1 MKRRAM
7 VRQGDILLIPVEVA
21 AGSDLGK
28 PAQTGEVTVAHGEAT
43 GHRHRVPQH
52 AQLFELPG
60 TTPSERIA
68 HARELLRSLPK
79 LDDDAMPIGVL
90 RIDGAEQLVHEE
102 HGAIPV
108 EGDYL
113 AMRQREYAPGE
124 LRMVA
129 D

>member
-1 MKRRAM
+1 MRKM
-7 VRQGDILLIPVEVA
+7 VRQGDILLIPIEVE
-21 AGSDLGK
+21 AGADLGK
-28 PAQTGEVTVAHGEAT
+28 PSQSGEVTVAHGEAT
-43 GHRHRVPQH
+43 GHRHRVPHH

-60 TTPSERIA
+60 TTPSARIQ

-79 LDDDAMPIGVL
+79 LDDESMPIGVL
-90 RIDGAEQLVHEE
+90 RVEGKNELVHEE
-102 HGAIPV
+102 HAAIPI

-113 AMRQREYAPGE
+113 ALRQREYAPGE